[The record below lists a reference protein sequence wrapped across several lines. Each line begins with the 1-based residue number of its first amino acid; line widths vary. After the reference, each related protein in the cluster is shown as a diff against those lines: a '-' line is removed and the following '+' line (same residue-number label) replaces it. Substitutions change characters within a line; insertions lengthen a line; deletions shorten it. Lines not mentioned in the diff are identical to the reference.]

1 MDVFVFFVKDKEFY
15 KTVVTMSLPIALQN
29 LITTGVSMMD
39 TVMLG
44 ALGEIQLS
52 AASLAGQFTFIFM
65 IFNFG
70 LASGAGVLTAQYWG
84 RGDVN
89 AIKRIMAVM
98 YRVSL
103 CTGVF
108 MMTVS
113 LLFPVQIMSVF
124 SHEPEVVAE
133 GVKYLQIIAFTYIMY
148 GITLTSIGVL
158 RTVGTVK
165 ISLLVY
171 SISFVTNVFFNWV
184 FIYGNLGAPR
194 LEIRGAAL
202 GTLIARV
209 TEFTIV
215 IIFVR
220 FKEKKICFKAKDI
233 FVTDK
238 GRSAEFRRTAMP
250 VAANELIWSS
260 GVAMLS
266 IVMGRMGSVVVA
278 ANSICQVVVQFVSVF
293 FQGVGNAAAVIIG
306 NTIGQGRYKDA
317 EDRAKTFIWL
327 SVLLGLVAC
336 VIMLIIKPIAINFY
350 NVSALTKQVAA
361 QIMTISSIVVI
372 FQSVAMITVV
382 GTLRGG
388 GDVKFGLFIDVA
400 FLWMVA
406 IPLGFLTGLKL
417 ALPVAVVYAC
427 IKVDELLKSVFCF
440 MRIYSEKWMR
450 DLTR

>member
-1 MDVFVFFVKDKEFY
+1 MIFVKDKSFY
-15 KTVVTMSLPIALQN
+15 KTVLSLSLPIALQN

-44 ALGEIQLS
+44 ALGEVQLS
-52 AASLAGQFTFIFM
+52 AASLAGQVSFIFM

-70 LASGAGVLTAQYWG
+70 IASGTGVLTAQYWG
-84 RGDVN
+84 KGDVT
-89 AIKRIMAVM
+89 AIKHIMASM
-98 YRVSL
+98 YRLSFAVAAVMMLASL
-103 CTGVF
+103 I
-108 MMTVS
+108 
-113 LLFPVQIMSVF
+113 FPVQIMSVF
-124 SHEPEVVAE
+124 SHEPQVVAE
-133 GVKYLQIIAFTYIMY
+133 GVKYLQIIAFTYLMY
-148 GITLTSIGVL
+148 GVTITSIGVL

-165 ISLLVY
+165 ISLVVY

-209 TEFTIV
+209 TEFVV
-215 IIFVR
+215 IMFFMR
-220 FKEKKICFKAKDI
+220 FKEKKICFRLKDI
-233 FVTDK
+233 LYTDE
-238 GRSAEFRRTAMP
+238 GRSAEFRRTATP
-250 VAANELIWSS
+250 VALNELIWSS

-266 IVMGRMGSVVVA
+266 VIMGQMGSVVVA

-317 EDRAKTFIWL
+317 EDRAKTFL
-327 SVLLGLVAC
+327 SISLLLGIVAGALMLLV
-336 VIMLIIKPIAINFY
+336 KPIAINFY
-350 NVSALTKQVAA
+350 NVSELTKQVAN
-361 QIMTISSIVVI
+361 QIMTISAGVVV

-388 GDVKFGLFIDVA
+388 GDVRFGLFIDVI
-400 FLWMVA
+400 FLWMIA

-417 ALPVAVVYAC
+417 GLPVAVVYFC
-427 IKVDELLKSVFCF
+427 IKIDEFLKSILCF
-440 MRIYSEKWMR
+440 VRIYSEKWLR